1 MPAPADEVATIE
13 VVERA
18 GLVDLLVPFEQAR
31 RLVVDAASAGAW
43 LDATLLAA
51 GCSQVVE
58 DHIHRSEGLLD
69 RLAVHVTGNQAAL
82 AAPAQALDHG
92 AAAVRAAHRAR
103 RGVAALLPSRDALL
117 ELAVDLAGAAL
128 GAPAVDDLARR
139 TSAALGPTATWPDA
153 IAEQP
158 PRLPSCFRSFD
169 QHPAD
174 VVALVARYADRH
186 PDRSEPVLVAGI
198 RTSGSYLGPLAVAE
212 LRRLGYESRLVTLRA
227 GERLDRGQADAADA
241 CRAGRVVVID
251 DPPVSGGT
259 VRDCIRTLVRAGFRP
274 DQVVLLLALPDGW
287 TLAPFLDRYEQV
299 VLPGAE
305 WHVRSAFDPATLER
319 VAARLL
325 ERSGRTFVGP
335 LAPADD
341 PVGPAPGGA
350 PRTPREH
357 RRAAFAVCI
366 AGPGDGAG
374 IDATLLVQGT
384 GVGLFG
390 RHDAEVASR
399 LDGLVPDVLGV
410 DDGLLYQLVGRER
423 PLVGP
428 AIDPVGAAAYVLA
441 RHRALRV
448 TVDRSEAMRGRK
460 AAWEVAAMIVGGALG
475 RADLAVRI
483 PVVEPL
489 VRSLLRVSEPSVIDG
504 RMTADRWLP
513 ALGGDRLVKA
523 DHADGAFS
531 NRDLWSYDPVA
542 DLAAIGDELGQPREV
557 LAAWL
562 GQGGTPVAPSRW
574 LLHRLVHA
582 WDQHRLGA
590 LPQPEYGRQLSAA
603 LVDHVG
609 ALFLADLPTRTPE
622 TSGPWCVVDVDGVL
636 ETGVLPGASAPGR
649 AGGLVLRSLAA
660 HGFRV
665 VPATGR
671 SAAEVATRVAAWDLA
686 AGIAEYGT
694 VLVIGSE
701 VVDLRSEAAAQQVD
715 RARTWL
721 GEQPGVLVD
730 PGHRHALRAWRTTG
744 SGGRG
749 PLTPADITGAREA
762 AGASLVA
769 VPGDDQTDLVPDG
782 CSKEAAV
789 RALLDRLDPD
799 RAELARPL
807 ALAAGDGPADV
818 GLLGLGE
825 LAVVPGHAEPGI
837 RALATS
843 PSRAAYQAGLAEGV
857 AGLLGHAPGGC
868 PTCRIDLQPAASALL
883 AALSVRE
890 AGPRGIAPRLAGLV
904 RSVVA
909 LRT

>member
-1 MPAPADEVATIE
+1 MPAPADRAATIE

-18 GLVDLLVPFEQAR
+18 GLVDLLVPFEEAR
-31 RLVVDAASAGAW
+31 RLAVAAASDGEW
-43 LDATLLAA
+43 LDATLLVA

-82 AAPAQALDHG
+82 GAPAQALDHG

-103 RGVAALLPSRDALL
+103 RRVAALLPSRDALL
-117 ELAVDLAGAAL
+117 ELAVDLAAAAL
-128 GAPAVDDLARR
+128 GGPAVEDLARR
-139 TSAALGPTATWPDA
+139 TSVALGPAASWPAT
-153 IAEQP
+153 IAEHP

-174 VVALVARYADRH
+174 VVSLVARYADRH
-186 PDRSEPVLVAGI
+186 PDRSEPALVAGI

-227 GERLDRGQADAADA
+227 GERLDQGQAAAAEA
-241 CRAGRVVVID
+241 CVGGHVVVID

-259 VRDCIRTLVRAGFRP
+259 VRDCIRTLVRAGFGP
-274 DQVVLLLALPDGW
+274 DQVVLLLALPEGW
-287 TLAPFLDRYEQV
+287 TLAPFLDPYEQV

-305 WHVRSAFDPATLER
+305 WHVRTAFDAANLEG

-325 ERSGRTFVGP
+325 DRSGRTFVGP

-341 PVGPAPGGA
+341 PVGAAPGGA

-357 RRAAFAVCI
+357 RRAAFAVRV
-366 AGPGDGAG
+366 AGPGEGAE

-390 RHDAEVASR
+390 RHDAAVASQ
-399 LDGLVPDVLGV
+399 LGGLVPDVLGV
-410 DDGLLYQLVGRER
+410 DDGLLYQLVGRAGPR
-423 PLVGP
+423 VDP
-428 AIDPVGAAAYVLA
+428 AIDPAGAAAYVLA
-441 RHRALRV
+441 RHRALPV
-448 TVDRSEAMRGRK
+448 AVDRSEAMRGRK
-460 AAWEVAAMIVGGALG
+460 AAWEVAAMIVGAALG

-489 VRSLLRVSEPSVIDG
+489 VRSLLRVAEPSVIDG
-504 RMTADRWLP
+504 RMTVDRWLP
-513 ALGGDRLVKA
+513 ALGGDGIVKA

-542 DLAAIGDELGQPREV
+542 DLAAIGDELGLPREV
-557 LAAWL
+557 LAEWL
-562 GQGGTPVAPSRW
+562 AQGGTPVAPSRW
-574 LLHRLVHA
+574 LLHRFVHA

-590 LPQPEYGRQLSAA
+590 LAQPEYGRRVGAA

-609 ALFLADLPTRTPE
+609 ALFLADLPTPSAE

-649 AGGLVLRSLAA
+649 AGGLVLRSLAT

-671 SAAEVATRVAAWDLA
+671 SVAEVATRVAAWDLA

-694 VLVIGSE
+694 ALVIGSE
-701 VVDLRSEAAAQQVD
+701 IVDLRSEAAAQQVD
-715 RARTWL
+715 RARAWL
-721 GEQPGVLVD
+721 EEQPGILVD

-749 PLTPADITGAREA
+749 PLTPADVTGAREA
-762 AGASLVA
+762 AGEPLVA
-769 VPGDDQTDLVPDG
+769 VPGDDQTDLVPAG
-782 CSKEAAV
+782 CSKEVAV
-789 RALLDRLDPD
+789 RALLARLDPD
-799 RAELARPL
+799 RAGLARPL
-807 ALAAGDGPADV
+807 ALAAGDGPADL
-818 GLLGLGE
+818 GLLGLAE
-825 LAVVPGHAEPGI
+825 LAVVPGHAEAGI
-837 RALATS
+837 RALATT
-843 PSRAAYQAGLAEGV
+843 PSKAAYQAGLAEGV
-857 AGLLGHAPGGC
+857 ASLVGHAPGAC
-868 PTCRIDLQPAASALL
+868 PTCRVDLEPAASALL

-909 LRT
+909 LRR